1 MVTTNSE
8 ISIPPPPEGAGKPG
22 ALPTSLAPPE
32 EPGAEQRR
40 EPRFALL
47 LRTAK
52 LVSPQGE
59 FLCIIRDVS
68 AGGVRLRL
76 FHDLP
81 DGFSKSMLELGNGDQ
96 LPVDVVWQ
104 NNGEAGFR
112 FARKVDLEAFVCE
125 ASPYPKRP
133 IRLRMDVPAVIS
145 FGANRIRVRLRNIS
159 RQGACIES
167 EDLIALHQALRIEG
181 QCLPELE
188 ATVCWR
194 KGSQYGLVFDRIMP
208 MGDLAE
214 RAAAMQGAL

>member
-1 MVTTNSE
+1 MVTTKTE
-8 ISIPPPPEGAGKPG
+8 TEIPPLVAVPD
-22 ALPTSLAPPE
+22 

-52 LVSPQGE
+52 LVASQGE

-76 FHDLP
+76 FHGLP
-81 DGFSKSMLELGNGDQ
+81 PGFAQCMLELGNGDQ
-96 LPVDVVWQ
+96 FAVDLVWE

-112 FARKVDLEAFVCE
+112 FSRKVDLEAFVCE

-133 IRLRMDVPAVIS
+133 IRLRMDVPAVVS
-145 FGANRIRVRLRNIS
+145 FGSRRIHVRLRNIS

-167 EDLIALHQALRIEG
+167 DELIALHQILRIESAN
-181 QCLPELE
+181 LPELE

-194 KGSQYGLVFDRIMP
+194 KGSRYGLVLDRIMP
-208 MGDLAE
+208 MSDLAE

>member
-1 MVTTNSE
+1 MVTTNSGKE
-8 ISIPPPPEGAGKPG
+8 MPPPMAVPDER
-22 ALPTSLAPPE
+22 
-32 EPGAEQRR
+32 GAEQRR

-52 LVSPQGE
+52 LVAPQGE

-76 FHDLP
+76 FHGLP
-81 DGFSKSMLELGNGDQ
+81 EGYSQSILELGNGDQ
-96 LPVDVVWQ
+96 FPVDLVWQ
-104 NNGEAGFR
+104 GNGEAGFR
-112 FARKVDLEAFVCE
+112 FSQKVDLEAFVSE

-133 IRLRMDVPAVIS
+133 IRLRMDVPAVVS
-145 FGANRIRVRLRNIS
+145 FADRRIAVRLRNIS

-167 EDLIALHQALRIEG
+167 EELIALHQALRIESRH
-181 QCLPELE
+181 LPEQE

-194 KGSQYGLVFDRIMP
+194 KGSQFGLVLDRIMP
-208 MGDLAE
+208 MADLAE